1 MTHASVSPHRTSDR
15 LRNCVLATVLGLA
28 AWQAHAATGG
38 HQHGALTLDI
48 AIDGPTLAIEM
59 EAPLDSLLGFE
70 HAPRTAAQK
79 QAAQAL
85 LARLRQPDGLFVPDA
100 AAACTLKSASAD
112 SAALAPDTKAGGHA
126 DHADLD
132 ARYEWTCG
140 NAAAL
145 RSVDLGGLLDGYQRI
160 QTVDAQ
166 IASPTGQFK
175 QRLKRPQKVLR
186 WGK

>member
-1 MTHASVSPHRTSDR
+1 MTHQPDSLHRADR
-15 LRNCVLATVLGLA
+15 LLRSGALAALIGLAT
-28 AWQAHAATGG
+28 WQASAAGA
-38 HQHGALTLDI
+38 HQHGTLTLDI
-48 AIDGPTLAIEM
+48 AIDGPTLVIEM

-79 QAAQAL
+79 QAAAQM

-112 SAALAPDTKAGGHA
+112 SAALAPDAKAAG
-126 DHADLD
+126 HADLD

-145 RSVDLGGLLDGYQRI
+145 SSVDLGGLLDGYKRI
-160 QTVDAQ
+160 QTLDAQ

>member
-1 MTHASVSPHRTSDR
+1 MTHASASSRRSSDR
-15 LRNCVLATVLGLA
+15 LRNGALAVVLGLA
-28 AWQAHAATGG
+28 AWQSVAAGAHR
-38 HQHGALTLDI
+38 HGALTLDI
-48 AIDGPTLAIEM
+48 AIDGPTLVIEM

-79 QAAQAL
+79 QAAAQM

-112 SAALAPDTKAGGHA
+112 SAALGPDAKAGE
-126 DHADLD
+126 HADLD

-145 RSVDLGGLLDGYQRI
+145 RSVDLSGLLDGYKRI
-160 QTVDAQ
+160 QTLDAQ
-166 IASPTGQFK
+166 IASPAGQFK
-175 QRLKRPQKVLR
+175 QGLKRPQKVLR